1 MSERIT
7 PAREHQPAAVHEHQA
22 PAPERTHSLEQQQH
36 EHAQQV
42 FGDLRSK
49 LEENIQPAAASDCQT
64 AGGGANQCH
73 PNCYQR
79 AGCLEPVPGR

>member
-49 LEENIQPAAASDCQT
+49 LEEKFGLT
-64 AGGGANQCH
+64 YNQRL
-73 PNCYQR
+73 PNAWR
-79 AGCLEPVPGR
+79 RS